1 MTPVPD
7 EFQYIAPAISSKM
20 TKPSKKKEVKN
31 QRMKAK
37 SRYGNE
43 SNTIQEGWIDARQ
56 NW

>member
-1 MTPVPD
+1 MIPVPD
-7 EFQYIAPAISSKM
+7 EFNYIAPAISSKM

-37 SRYGNE
+37 SRYGE
-43 SNTIQEGWIDARQ
+43 DKNTYEKGYFDARQ

>member
-1 MTPVPD
+1 MIPVPD
-7 EFQYIAPAISSKM
+7 EFNYIAPAISSKM

-37 SRYGNE
+37 SRYGQDK
-43 SNTIQEGWIDARQ
+43 NTYEKGYFDARQ